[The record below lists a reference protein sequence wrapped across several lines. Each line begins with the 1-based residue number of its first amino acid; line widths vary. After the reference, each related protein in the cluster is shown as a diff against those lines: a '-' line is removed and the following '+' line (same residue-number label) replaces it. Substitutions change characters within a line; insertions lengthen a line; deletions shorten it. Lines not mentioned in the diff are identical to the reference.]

1 MSDATSEGRGSPRIL
16 SIAWGR
22 MEIAGLGVGKDFML
36 HPGGGKPWD
45 WRESG
50 TEHNPGIQPAD
61 VQYLIDH
68 GAEIVVLSLGMER
81 RLQIDPAAI
90 ALLERLGVP
99 YQAAET
105 SQAVEL
111 YNNAAETASV
121 GGLFHST
128 C

>member
-1 MSDATSEGRGSPRIL
+1 MSDTTSDGLRSPRIL
-16 SIAWGR
+16 SITWGR
-22 MEIAGLGVGKDFML
+22 MEIADLGIGKDFML

-50 TEHNPGIQPAD
+50 TEHDPGIQPSD

-68 GAEIVVLSLGMER
+68 GAETIVLSLGMER
-81 RLQIDPAAI
+81 RLQIDPATI
-90 ALLERLGVP
+90 ALLERLSVP

-105 SQAVEL
+105 LEAVEL
-111 YNNAAETASV
+111 YNQALANGSV

>member
-1 MSDATSEGRGSPRIL
+1 MSDARPDRPSSPKIL

-22 MEIAGLGVGKDFML
+22 MEIEDLGVGKDFML
-36 HPGGGKPWD
+36 HPGGGKAWD

-50 TEHNPGIQPAD
+50 TEHSPGIQPSD
-61 VQYLIDH
+61 VRYLIDR
-68 GAEIVVLSLGMER
+68 GAETIVLSLGMER
-81 RLQIDPAAI
+81 RLQIDPATI
-90 ALLERLGVP
+90 ALLERLHVG

-105 SQAVEL
+105 PEAVAL
-111 YNNAAETASV
+111 YNRAADTGSV

>member
-1 MSDATSEGRGSPRIL
+1 MSDATPEGPESPRIL

-22 MEIAGLGVGKDFML
+22 MEVADLGLGKDFML

-45 WRESG
+45 WRESD
-50 TEHNPGIQPAD
+50 TEHDPGIQPSD

-68 GAEIVVLSLGMER
+68 GAETVILSLGMER
-81 RLQIDPAAI
+81 RLQIDPATI

-105 SQAVEL
+105 PEAVAL
-111 YNNAAETASV
+111 YNDATATLRV

>member
-1 MSDATSEGRGSPRIL
+1 
-16 SIAWGR
+16 
-22 MEIAGLGVGKDFML
+22 MEIADLGIGKDFML

-50 TEHNPGIQPAD
+50 TEHDPGIQPSD

-68 GAEIVVLSLGMER
+68 GAETIVLSLGMER
-81 RLQIDPAAI
+81 RLQIDPATI
-90 ALLERLGVP
+90 TLLERLSVT

-105 SQAVEL
+105 LEAVEL
-111 YNNAAETASV
+111 YNQALANGSV